1 MGTEDHQASE
11 KIESDFVIEL
21 AYICQKCYTIK
32 NDIHNAVYKDRI
44 DDMKTAET
52 INIVCSELGITKAD
66 LAKRMGMLPSSLYR
80 KLARE
85 SMTFEE
91 LQKCLD
97 VLGVTIEFNLQYP
110 DGNVRSSQ
118 ANYEML
124 LERMELLER
133 ELEAARKAAE
143 FHKKSLRDL
152 RTELNSAVGYTELGK
167 RHGSKAEEYLEKI
180 RQVLTNMES
189 AISYALGESLNDEP
203 AAEETEDMEALEGKN
218 VLLAD
223 DNELNREI
231 MREILV
237 DHGLVVEE
245 AGNGNEAVAAVKAN
259 EPGYYHFILMDIEM
273 PVMDGYE
280 ATMKIRKLPNRIRAN
295 IPIIAL
301 TANAFPEDRE
311 RAAVVGMDDFL
322 IKPTNSVRLL
332 RTLAKFL

>member
-21 AYICQKCYTIK
+21 AYICQKWYTIK

-118 ANYEML
+118 ANHEML

-295 IPIIAL
+295 VPIIAL